1 MEGEVDLAGGRAPL
15 ARGRGQD
22 DRCVDGGAVV
32 VVQLQHLLDRDAVG
46 GGQLEIVE
54 QGRVDVDKR
63 RLAEEQAGRLALV
76 AELNALA
83 AFPAGIEEIGPC
95 PGSGCVRPNTSIQA
109 DFNLGIL
116 FAF

>member
-1 MEGEVDLAGGRAPL
+1 MDTDTTASGPFV
-15 ARGRGQD
+15 
-22 DRCVDGGAVV
+22 
-32 VVQLQHLLDRDAVG
+32 VG
-46 GGQLEIVE
+46 GGL
-54 QGRVDVDKR
+54 GY
-63 RLAEEQAGRLALV
+63 LMPLSGAMNLV

-109 DFNLGIL
+109 DFNLGLL